1 MKRLLIVS
9 AVVFGAS
16 GFLMASQASPV
27 TSPRG
32 IALQEVEKLVDSY
45 VRQGFEEVTHEQFD
59 AKHLAQKAVIDK
71 FLAGKMSTLIDSK
84 LEEVRNNGDIS
95 WRQHQYIILKLQDGT
110 NRFFVKTSMEKF
122 NGNNNNH

>member
-9 AVVFGAS
+9 AVLLGTS
-16 GFLMASQASPV
+16 GFLMASQASPM

-32 IALQEVEKLVDSY
+32 IVLQEVEKLVDSY
-45 VRQGFEEVTHEQFD
+45 VRQGFEEVTREQFD

-95 WRQHQYIILKLQDGT
+95 WRQHQYIILKVQDGT
-110 NRFFVKTSMEKF
+110 NRFFVKTSLEKF
-122 NGNNNNH
+122 NGNNNE